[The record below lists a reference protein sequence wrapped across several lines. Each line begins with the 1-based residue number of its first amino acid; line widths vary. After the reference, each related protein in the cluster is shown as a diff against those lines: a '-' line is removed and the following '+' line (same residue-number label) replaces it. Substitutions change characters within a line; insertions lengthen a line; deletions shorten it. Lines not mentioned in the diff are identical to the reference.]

1 MFRPYSRAG
10 FRNVSENTMK
20 NKIALIATLLVLVV
34 TVLGCGLLDSSSDK
48 STSNSASNKT
58 LTDKAVDT
66 AVGEEKIGIPECDEV
81 MDLLETYGNNPEDG
95 YVVKA
100 GKRLLVNKIRETI
113 KRSIEENK
121 GDKTTI
127 AKNCRD
133 AKAELTKAMS
143 EQDKAGK

>member
-1 MFRPYSRAG
+1 
-10 FRNVSENTMK
+10 MK
-20 NKIALIATLLVLVV
+20 NKLALISALALLLF
-34 TVLGCGLLDSSSDK
+34 TVLGCGMLDSSSDK
-48 STSNSASNKT
+48 SKTNTASNKT
-58 LTDKAVDT
+58 LSDKAVDT

-100 GKRLLVNKIRETI
+100 GKRLFVNKIRETI
-113 KRSIEENK
+113 KTSIEKNK

-133 AKAELTKAMS
+133 AKVELEKAKT
-143 EQDKAGK
+143 EQDKSENRAGDDR